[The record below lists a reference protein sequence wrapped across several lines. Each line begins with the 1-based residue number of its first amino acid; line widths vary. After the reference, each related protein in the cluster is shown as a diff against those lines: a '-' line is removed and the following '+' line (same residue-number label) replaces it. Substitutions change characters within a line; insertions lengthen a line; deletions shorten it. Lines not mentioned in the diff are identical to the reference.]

1 MPSEMYVK
9 VKKMDSFRRS
19 NKKMWNYVET
29 QLDLSIFSGSS
40 YEGLDTPYC
49 SNIGAGVDLLL

>member
-1 MPSEMYVK
+1 
-9 VKKMDSFRRS
+9 MDSFRRS

-49 SNIGAGVDLLL
+49 SNIGDRIVNLLL